1 MGMNPTVS
9 DKPSINPRQIVSER
23 GAVALA
29 ELLAGTG
36 YMVQERV
43 LNDLVQAIKKG
54 APHLIEGER
63 GSGKTALAEALA
75 EACNLPTFYLQGM
88 EGLELE
94 DVLYSW
100 DREGQSQFVR
110 QAIASGMKLAEA
122 RAQQWGADYLLFGE
136 ALGAFEFAARTGTI
150 PILIVDE
157 IDKLPDTIEDM
168 LLQLFGRGY
177 AHVPRYGDVGEK
189 DPARWPIVVL
199 LSNDIR
205 HDLSAPMRS
214 RCVYTWMDMPS
225 AKEEVAILHARVP
238 GASAEAVGWVAKL
251 LDCIRGIPGVQ
262 DKPALR
268 EGIDL
273 LKAFMRDRIE
283 YVDEAVL
290 TSYLCL
296 IAKRR
301 GDRSYLEQSMARI
314 DLAVNS
320 ESDEIDSWVEQDFMR
335 RTSLALA
342 A

>member
-1 MGMNPTVS
+1 MNPTVS
-9 DKPSINPRQIVSER
+9 NKPIINPRQVVR
-23 GAVALA
+23 DGGAAALA

-36 YMVQERV
+36 YMVQERL
-43 LNDLVQAIKKG
+43 LNDLVQAIRKG
-54 APHLIEGER
+54 RPHLIEGER

-75 EACNLPTFYLQGM
+75 EACNLPMFYLQGM
-88 EGLELE
+88 EGLTLE

-122 RAQQWGADYLLFGE
+122 RAEQWGPEYLLFGE
-136 ALGAFEFAARTGTI
+136 ALGAFEYAARTGI
-150 PILIVDE
+150 VPILIVDE
-157 IDKLPDTIEDM
+157 IDKLQDTIEDM
-168 LLQLFGRGY
+168 LLQLFGRGF
-177 AHVPRYGDVGEK
+177 AHIPRYGDVGAK
-189 DPARWPIVVL
+189 DPELWPIVEL
-199 LSNDIR
+199 LSNNIR

-225 AKEEVAILHARVP
+225 AREEVAILRARVP
-238 GASAEAVGWVAKL
+238 GASAEAVAWVAKL

-273 LKAFMRDRIE
+273 LDVLVRDRIKRL
-283 YVDEAVL
+283 DEAVL
-290 TSYLCL
+290 ISYLCL
-296 IAKRR
+296 FAKRR

-314 DLAVNS
+314 ELAVNDS
-320 ESDEIDSWVEQDFMR
+320 HEEIDAWVSQEFGECNR
-335 RTSLALA
+335 LAIA

>member
-1 MGMNPTVS
+1 MNPTVS
-9 DKPSINPRQIVSER
+9 NKPSINPRQIVSE
-23 GAVALA
+23 GEAVALA

-110 QAIASGMKLAEA
+110 QAIDSGMKLAEA
-122 RAQQWGADYLLFGE
+122 RAQQWGPDYLLFGE

-177 AHVPRYGDVGEK
+177 AHVPRFGDVGEK

-225 AKEEVAILHARVP
+225 AKEEVAILRARVP
-238 GASAEAVGWVAKL
+238 EASVEAVGWVAKL

-273 LKAFMRDRIE
+273 LNALMRDRIE
-283 YVDEAVL
+283 HVDEAVL

-314 DLAVNS
+314 EQAVNS
-320 ESDEIDSWVEQDFMR
+320 QSEEIDSWVEQEFMVR
-335 RTSLALA
+335 SSLSLAA
-342 A
+342 

>member
-1 MGMNPTVS
+1 MNARTSSNPI
-9 DKPSINPRQIVSER
+9 INPRQVVR
-23 GAVALA
+23 DGGAAALA
-29 ELLAGTG
+29 ALLARTG
-36 YMVQERV
+36 YMVQERL
-43 LNDLVQAIKKG
+43 LNDLVQAIRK
-54 APHLIEGER
+54 ARPHLIEGER

-75 EACNLPTFYLQGM
+75 EACNLPIFYLQGM
-88 EGLELE
+88 EGLELG

-110 QAIASGMKLAEA
+110 QAIASGMNLVEA
-122 RAQQWGADYLLFGE
+122 RAQQWGAEYLMFGE
-136 ALGAFEFAARTGTI
+136 ALGAFEYAGRTGTV

-157 IDKLPDTIEDM
+157 SDKLEDRIEDM

-177 AHVPRYGDVGEK
+177 AHVPRYGSVGVK
-189 DPARWPIVVL
+189 DPELWPIVVL

-205 HDLSAPMRS
+205 HDASPPMRS

-225 AKEEVAILHARVP
+225 PREEVAILRARVP
-238 GASAEAVGWVAKL
+238 QASAEAVGWVAKL
-251 LDCIRGIPGVQ
+251 LECIRGIPGVQ

-273 LKAFMRDRIE
+273 LDVLMRDRIKR
-283 YVDEAVL
+283 VDEAVL
-290 TSYLCL
+290 ISYLCL

-314 DLAVNS
+314 ELAVNDPH
-320 ESDEIDSWVEQDFMR
+320 EEIDAWVTQEFSDGNR
-335 RTSLALA
+335 LAIA

>member
-1 MGMNPTVS
+1 MNASVS
-9 DKPSINPRQIVSER
+9 SKAIINPRQVVR
-23 GAVALA
+23 HGGAAALA

-36 YMVQERV
+36 YMVQERL
-43 LNDLVQAIKKG
+43 LNDLVQAIRKG
-54 APHLIEGER
+54 RPHLIEGER

-75 EACNLPTFYLQGM
+75 EACKLPIFYLQGM
-88 EGLELE
+88 EGLELG

-110 QAIASGMKLAEA
+110 QAIAAGMNLVEA
-122 RAQQWGADYLLFGE
+122 RAQQWSAEYLMFGE
-136 ALGAFEFAARTGTI
+136 ALGAFEYAGRTGTV

-157 IDKLPDTIEDM
+157 SDKLDDRIEDM

-177 AHVPRYGDVGEK
+177 AHVPRYGNVGVE
-189 DPARWPIVVL
+189 DPELWPIVML

-205 HDLSAPMRS
+205 HDASPPMRS

-225 AKEEVAILHARVP
+225 AREEVAILRARVP
-238 GASAEAVGWVAKL
+238 QASAEAVGWVAKL
-251 LDCIRGIPGVQ
+251 LECIRGIPGVQ

-273 LKAFMRDRIE
+273 LDVLMRDRIKR
-283 YVDEAVL
+283 VDEAVL
-290 TSYLCL
+290 ISYLCL

-314 DLAVNS
+314 EVAVNDFH
-320 ESDEIDSWVEQDFMR
+320 EEIDAWVAQEFSDGNG
-335 RTSLALA
+335 LAIA

>member
-1 MGMNPTVS
+1 MNPTVS
-9 DKPSINPRQIVSER
+9 SKPTINPRHVLR
-23 GAVALA
+23 DGGAAAVA

-36 YMVQERV
+36 YMVQERL
-43 LNDLVQAIKKG
+43 LNDLVQAIRKG
-54 APHLIEGER
+54 RPHLIEGER

-75 EACNLPTFYLQGM
+75 EACNLPIFYLQGM
-88 EGLELE
+88 EGLELG

-110 QAIASGMKLAEA
+110 QAIASGMNLAEA
-122 RAQQWGADYLLFGE
+122 RAQQWGAEYLMFGE
-136 ALGAFEFAARTGTI
+136 ALGAFEYAARTGTV

-157 IDKLPDTIEDM
+157 SDKLEDRIEDM
-168 LLQLFGRGY
+168 LLQLFGRGF
-177 AHVPRYGDVGEK
+177 AHIPRHGNVGVK
-189 DPARWPIVVL
+189 DPELWPIVEL

-205 HDLSAPMRS
+205 HDSSAPMRS

-225 AKEEVAILHARVP
+225 AREEVAILRARVP
-238 GASAEAVGWVAKL
+238 EASPEAVGWVAKL
-251 LDCIRGIPGVQ
+251 LECIRGIPGVQ

-273 LKAFMRDRIE
+273 LDVLMRDRIKR
-283 YVDEAVL
+283 VDEAVL
-290 TSYLCL
+290 ISYLCL

-314 DLAVNS
+314 ELAVNDPH
-320 ESDEIDSWVEQDFMR
+320 EEIDAWVTQEFSDGNR
-335 RTSLALA
+335 LAIA